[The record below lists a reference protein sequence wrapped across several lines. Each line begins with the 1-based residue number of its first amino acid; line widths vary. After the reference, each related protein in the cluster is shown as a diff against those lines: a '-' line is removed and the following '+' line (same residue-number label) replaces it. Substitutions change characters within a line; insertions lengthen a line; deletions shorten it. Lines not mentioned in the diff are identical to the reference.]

1 MPSTYSVLL
10 PAMADITTE
19 KPVSFHEK
27 LRTELLRSPSP
38 EGPDAILALA
48 QDQLRL
54 NQDPSERVR
63 IRHVLAQYYSL
74 HADFPQAHAI
84 LDASESDCGNAPGLL
99 SHTAYMRASVYNR
112 QHCFDKAR
120 ETLAPYLA
128 EQYTESDLELAA
140 RVHTLNASVLD
151 ALGDPEGAHDEYRVA
166 IELRERLGDARGMA
180 IVYYN
185 FAESCVRR
193 DEDDV
198 ALEFFVRAYDI
209 EKGLG
214 DLASLAQSACHIS
227 ILMARKGDR
236 DAALKYADESMEV
249 ATRSAT
255 PMIIAHVMA
264 NRASTL
270 EILGDSEGREQ
281 VLLDTLDYLNDYPID
296 GVRGPVLGNLGTM
309 YLNRGQFEQ
318 AETYL
323 QQALDMSVRDGTP
336 YNEGFWL
343 YSLGKLRFETGRYP
357 EAIEL
362 LDRAISILR
371 SVKAHVYT
379 LDALHVLAQAH
390 ARNESSHEAF
400 ESLAQWT
407 RHYIDEHSAEV
418 EKRLHDIQESRFRE
432 RKQKEAEIYRLRNV
446 ELSQALEDLQRVNAE
461 LRDLAAE
468 KDEFMAIAAH
478 DLRNPLGDSRGMLQ
492 TIISHYDVLDKTDL
506 LSLCHDLLTLTMR
519 MSNTVHAFLEI
530 SRTDRRSTGLV
541 IHPLDLTLLSTRA
554 LERHSTRA
562 KAKAI
567 SVVLD
572 IAKHDIWATGDASVV
587 DAIIDNLMTNSL
599 KYAPA
604 GSTVSIRVDED
615 ENGPFICVCDNG
627 PGVDPSKQHLL
638 FTKYA
643 TLGAK
648 TTGGEESLG
657 LGLYLAQ
664 RMASRMGAHIN
675 YKQLPNG
682 GASFVLHLL
691 R

>member
-1 MPSTYSVLL
+1 
-10 PAMADITTE
+10 MAETTTE
-19 KPVSFHEK
+19 KPISFPEK

-38 EGPDAILALA
+38 DGQDAILALA
-48 QDQLRL
+48 QDELRRI
-54 NQDPSERVR
+54 QDPSERVR

-74 HADFPQAHAI
+74 QADFTQAHAV
-84 LDASESDCGNAPGLL
+84 LDEASLDSGNDAGLL
-99 SHTAYMRASVYNR
+99 SHTAYVRASVYNR
-112 QHCFDKAR
+112 QHCFDKAL
-120 ETLAPYLA
+120 ETLAPYLD
-128 EQYTESDLELAA
+128 EQCTEADLDLAA
-140 RVHTLNASVLD
+140 RVHTLYASILD
-151 ALGDPEGAHDEYRVA
+151 SMGDPEGAHDEYRLA
-166 IELRERLGDARGMA
+166 IELRERLGEARGMA

-198 ALEFFVRAYDI
+198 ALEFFIRAYDI

-227 ILMARKGDR
+227 ILLARKGER
-236 DAALKYADESMEV
+236 DEALRFADESIEV

-270 EILGDSEGREQ
+270 EILGDSEGRERA
-281 VLLDTLDYLNDYPID
+281 LLDTLDYLKEYPID
-296 GVRGPVLGNLGTM
+296 AVLGPVLGNLGSL
-309 YLNRGQFEQ
+309 YLNRGEHVR
-318 AETYL
+318 AEAFL
-323 QQALDMSVRDGTP
+323 QPALDMSVRDGYQ

-343 YSLGKLRFETGRYP
+343 YCLGKLRFETGRYA

-362 LDRAISILR
+362 LERAVSILR

-379 LDALHVLAQAH
+379 LEALHVLAQAH
-390 ARNESSHEAF
+390 SKNNSDRLAF
-400 ESLAQWT
+400 ESLAEWT
-407 RHYIDEHSAEV
+407 RHYVEEHSAEV

-446 ELSQALEDLQRVNAE
+446 ELSQAMEDLQRVNAE

-541 IHPLDLTLLSTRA
+541 IHPLDLTLLAQRA
-554 LERHSTRA
+554 IERHSTRA
-562 KAKAI
+562 KAKSI
-567 SVVLD
+567 TLGLD
-572 IAKHDIWATGDASVV
+572 IISLDLWATGDASVV
-587 DAIIDNLMTNSL
+587 DAILDNLMTNSL
-599 KYAPA
+599 KYVPE
-604 GSTVSIRVDED
+604 GSTINIRVSED
-615 ENGPFICVCDNG
+615 DGGPFICVCDNG
-627 PGVDPSKQHLL
+627 PGVDPAKQHLL

-664 RMASRMGAHIN
+664 RMASRMGAHIS
-675 YKQLPNG
+675 YKERPEN
-682 GASFVLHLL
+682 GASFSLHLL